1 MLNGSVDLHLH
12 TTCSDGL
19 DTPEEL
25 VDVAVERGYRY
36 ISITDHDTV
45 EGVVRGIEAAK
56 GKPIELIP
64 GIELSSMQGD
74 DDIHILGYYFDY
86 TIPEFVE
93 RIAFFKERRGDRA
106 EAIVQA
112 LNSLG
117 LDINIET
124 VLTIAHGA
132 PLGRPHIAAALLSE
146 ELVDTYNEAFDRYIG
161 AHGPAYVPKYEIS
174 PREAIELIRSSGG
187 IPVLAHP
194 GVIDRDDSIEEMV
207 DYGLMGIEC
216 IHPLHTQSMRRR
228 YERLAGKYSLICTG
242 GSDWHGRERSRNP
255 NRFRSLG
262 SVPEETIGQMKS
274 LIAGRQQRG

>member
-1 MLNGSVDLHLH
+1 MLNGTIDLHLH

-45 EGVVRGIEAAK
+45 EGVVRGNEAAK

-64 GIELSSMQGD
+64 GIELSSMHGD

-86 TIPEFVE
+86 TVPEFVE
-93 RIAFFKERRGDRA
+93 RIAFFKERRADRA

-117 LDINIET
+117 LDINIDT
-124 VLTIAHGA
+124 VLKIAHGA

-161 AHGPAYVPKYEIS
+161 AHGPAYVPKYQIS

-187 IPVLAHP
+187 VPVAAHP
-194 GVIDRDDSIEEMV
+194 GVVDNDDLIVEMV
-207 DYGLMGIEC
+207 GYGLMGIEC
-216 IHPLHTQSMRRR
+216 VHPLHTQSMRRR
-228 YERLAGKYSLICTG
+228 YERLAGKHGLICTG
-242 GSDWHGRERSRNP
+242 GSDWHGRERSHNSY
-255 NRFRSLG
+255 RFRSLG
-262 SVPEETIGQMKS
+262 SVSGETIEQMKS
-274 LIAGRQQRG
+274 LADGGRHRG